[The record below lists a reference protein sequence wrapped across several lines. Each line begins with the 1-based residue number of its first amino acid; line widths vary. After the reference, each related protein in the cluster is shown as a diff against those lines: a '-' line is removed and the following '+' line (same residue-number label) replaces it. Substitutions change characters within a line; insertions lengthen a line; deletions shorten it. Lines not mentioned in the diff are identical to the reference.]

1 MSDTPPITH
10 PLHVWQPVCPG
21 TDRMRV
27 PSGWLYRT
35 GVTSLA
41 LAYVPDPPMQIA
53 ASQQGQ
59 AQARSNWTDNQVGQT
74 GSNQIGQQ
82 I

>member
-41 LAYVPDPPMQIA
+41 LAYVPDPPVQASSTWPYTAQQIA

-59 AQARSNWTDNQVGQT
+59 
-74 GSNQIGQQ
+74 QQ
-82 I
+82 PQNNVDSGR

>member
-1 MSDTPPITH
+1 MSDAPPITH

-41 LAYVPDPPMQIA
+41 LAYVPDPPMLTTVWPYT

-59 AQARSNWTDNQVGQT
+59 
-74 GSNQIGQQ
+74 QQ
-82 I
+82 PQNNVDSGR